1 VGIGSSGANY
11 PEIRLVILSKL
22 RPAWT
27 GFLSKIGNIAWAFFL
42 VSLPITSF
50 PFFPSGVGGETL
62 VRPLAVYPLLLLILL
77 VTLPRLLR
85 RPTPMTFLPLLA
97 FVLVCVASTSLSL
110 LQGIEPTLGIS
121 QGSRLVRALATLG
134 IGVAIF
140 FTVVLWPESFADLRY
155 SLRWLYTGFGLAL
168 FWGTLQAIYVVR
180 FSLNWFDLLGR
191 VHQYI
196 SIRPLFTNRISGL
209 TYEPNWFAE
218 QISFLLLPWLLGAV
232 LSSYSVFKWRWRRI
246 TIEMFLLG
254 WTVLLLPF
262 TYSRAGLFIL
272 LVLIFIGVLFFRG
285 QGKVSSTEK
294 RGVWKVVA
302 IRLMAGISTVL
313 VLAGLIYFAGSK
325 NPFFARLWEYWQ
337 NQPQTT
343 YGTRLGGYI
352 EYMGFGPRFLYWETA
367 YRIYEDYPVLGIG
380 LGNYAFYFSQ
390 YLPDQSLA
398 TMPEV
403 LRLLVPEPDRD
414 RLITT
419 KNFPARI
426 LAETGFLGM
435 ATFIAFLLAV
445 LGCSLYLFFSP
456 GKETRY
462 WSKAGILGLIAFTM
476 VSFSFDSFAI
486 PNMWVVFGLITAAAH
501 VHYRRSSPI
510 ESAVIQTPSALP
522 TNSQVEK

>member
-1 VGIGSSGANY
+1 VSLTNWG
-11 PEIRLVILSKL
+11 
-22 RPAWT
+22 PAWS
-27 GFLSKIGNIAWAFFL
+27 GFLPKVGKTSWAFFL
-42 VSLPITSF
+42 VSLPVTSF
-50 PFFPSGVGGETL
+50 PFFPSGVGGDTL

-85 RPTPMTFLPLLA
+85 RPTPTTFLPLLA
-97 FVLVCVASTSLSL
+97 FVFVCVASTSLSL

-121 QGSRLVRALATLG
+121 LGSRLVRTLATLG

-140 FTVVLWPESFADLRY
+140 FTVVLWPETLADLRY
-155 SLRWLYTGFGLAL
+155 SLRWIYTGFGLAL
-168 FWGTLQAIYVVR
+168 FWGTMQAIYVVR
-180 FSLNWFDLLGR
+180 FSPTWFDLLGR

-196 SIRPLFTNRISGL
+196 SIRPLFANRISGL

-232 LSSYSVFKWRWRRI
+232 LTGYSAFNWRWRRI
-246 TIEMFLLG
+246 TIEMILLG
-254 WTVLLLPF
+254 WSVILLPF

-272 LVLIFIGVLFFRG
+272 LILIFIGVLFFRER
-285 QGKVSSTEK
+285 GKVTSPEK
-294 RGVWKVVA
+294 RDVWKVVA
-302 IRLMAGISTVL
+302 IRLMTGISTVL
-313 VLAGLIYFAGSK
+313 VLVGLIYFAGSK

-343 YGTRLGGYI
+343 YGTRLKGYI
-352 EYMGFGPRFLYWETA
+352 EYMGFGPRVLYWETA

-390 YLPDQSLA
+390 YLPAQSLA

-426 LAETGFLGM
+426 LAETGFVGM

-445 LGCSLYLFFSP
+445 LGCSLYLLFSP
-456 GKETRY
+456 GKETRF
-462 WSKAGILGLIAFTM
+462 WSTAGILGLIAFTM

-501 VHYRRSSPI
+501 VHRRTSSSI
-510 ESAVIQTPSALP
+510 EAAVIQAPSALP
-522 TNSQVEK
+522 TNLQVEQ